1 MARYVTT
8 QPTDWDPDTA
18 FAWMSDLRHLAD
30 WDPSI
35 KGSEQI
41 EGDGPAV
48 GAEYDV
54 KVQAAGGV
62 RTMRYRIE
70 ELDREARTLLAI
82 SRTPV
87 LTSHDR
93 IVVAPVPS
101 GGSTVTYDADL
112 VLKGPLKL
120 ADPALKVSFDR
131 WAMRRPRASG
141 PSWPRARPRP
151 DRRTPLPRAVVGCAG
166 PRWARTDGPKRS
178 STSSDSSSR
187 PLIVPAIGRA
197 DQASER
203 TWRMRPLGAT
213 SQ

>member
-131 WAMRRPRASG
+131 MGDKAAKG
-141 PSWPRARPRP
+141 
-151 DRRTPLPRAVVGCAG
+151 
-166 PRWARTDGPKRS
+166 
-178 STSSDSSSR
+178 
-187 PLIVPAIGRA
+187 
-197 DQASER
+197 
-203 TWRMRPLGAT
+203 LGAKLAESPPT
-213 SQ
+213 T